1 MSKFKNFK
9 LSEFIYSETA
19 KKNGIE
25 NVPDFEH
32 VERIS
37 FLVEHLVQPLRGK
50 YGKSLRISSGFRTPE
65 LNIALAGA
73 KNSQHM
79 CLGDWAA
86 VDLDTGNHEE
96 NKKLFN
102 LIKDNFEF
110 DQLIDEHDFDW
121 VHVSLRTDG
130 KNRKQILKIG

>member
-86 VDLDTGNHEE
+86 VDLDTGNREE